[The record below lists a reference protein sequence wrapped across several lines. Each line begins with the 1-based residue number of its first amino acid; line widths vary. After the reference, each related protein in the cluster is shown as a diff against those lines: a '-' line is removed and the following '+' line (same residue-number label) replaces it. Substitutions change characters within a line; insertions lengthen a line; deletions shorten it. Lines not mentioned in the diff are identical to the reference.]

1 VGLCPRRGLELQK
14 TTLPEEQ
21 TRPDLARRRSQWK
34 AYQGRITPSR
44 LVFIDESW
52 VKTTMAPLRGWEP
65 RGRRLVGRVARP
77 RILRDQLLWNERVFF
92 EKARLCSRSIY
103 EELEH
108 LNYSDLVL
116 VNHVI
121 QTSPLAISGHSPMLS
136 LPADLKRMFEGVG
149 ALASLVALRTSA
161 DHAPEALSER
171 ALTLRNSQLESALDN
186 MSQGLCMFDSSA
198 EIVVCNKA
206 YLRLYSLSPAVV
218 RPGCSLRRLIEH
230 RRDVGLFRGDVDQ
243 YVASILAIVASRKI
257 ESHVGV
263 TADGRSINIVN
274 HPMPDGSWVVTH
286 EDISERLR
294 AEEKVAYMAHHDAL
308 TDLSNRAQLVSRIDY
323 ELARTRRSDEGFAVF
338 MLDLDRFKEVND
350 SLGHPIGDL
359 LLREVAGRL
368 RERTRDSDTVARIGG
383 DEFAILQTLTGQTM
397 EEITALAERLLSS
410 IGEPFEVNGHQISIG
425 ASIGI
430 AIAPHD
436 GNQAGELLR
445 NADLAL
451 YRAKAGGR
459 NTYTFFELAMDAE
472 ARSRHALEAD
482 LRKALTQG
490 EFEVH
495 YQTVINVETGANCG
509 AEALIR
515 WIHPDRGM
523 IPPDRF
529 VPLAEE
535 NGLIVPIGEWVLRTA
550 CMEAATWPPHL
561 KLAVNLSPAQFKRG
575 NLVATVR
582 SALAD
587 SGLAPKRLELEITES
602 VLLYQNAS
610 NLDVLRGLKDLGV
623 SIVLDDFGTGFSS
636 LSYLRMF
643 PFDTIKIDRSFVGD
657 METRDDC
664 AAIVSAVAGL
674 SRTLGIKTTAEGVE
688 TPEQFALLRA
698 AGCTLAQG
706 FMFSRPC
713 PAAALEFSPTRS
725 QIRAAS

>member
-1 VGLCPRRGLELQK
+1 
-14 TTLPEEQ
+14 
-21 TRPDLARRRSQWK
+21 
-34 AYQGRITPSR
+34 
-44 LVFIDESW
+44 
-52 VKTTMAPLRGWEP
+52 
-65 RGRRLVGRVARP
+65 
-77 RILRDQLLWNERVFF
+77 
-92 EKARLCSRSIY
+92 
-103 EELEH
+103 
-108 LNYSDLVL
+108 
-116 VNHVI
+116 
-121 QTSPLAISGHSPMLS
+121 ML
-136 LPADLKRMFEGVG
+136 EGVG
-149 ALASLVALRTSA
+149 ALAPVAPLRTRA
-161 DHAPEALSER
+161 PQAPEELSER
-171 ALTLRNSQLESALDN
+171 ALTLRNSQLDSALNN

-198 EIVVCNKA
+198 EIVVCNDA
-206 YLRLYSLSPAVV
+206 YLRMYSLSPAVV
-218 RPGCSLRRLIEH
+218 KPGCTLRGLIEH
-230 RRDVGLFRGDVDQ
+230 RRDVGLFEGDVDQ
-243 YVASILAIVASRKI
+243 YVASILAIVARGKI
-257 ESHVGV
+257 ESHVGF

-274 HPMPDGSWVVTH
+274 QPMADGSWVVTH

-308 TDLSNRAQLVSRIDY
+308 TDLANRTQFVSRIEY
-323 ELARTRRSDEGFAVF
+323 ELARTRRSDETFAVF

-359 LLREVAGRL
+359 LLRAVAGRL
-368 RERTRDSDTVARIGG
+368 REATRDSDTVARIGG
-383 DEFAILQTLTGQTM
+383 DEFAILQTLAGQAM
-397 EEITALAERLLSS
+397 EEITTLAERLLSS
-410 IGEPFEVNGHQISIG
+410 LGAPFEVGGHQIGIG
-425 ASIGI
+425 ASIGV

-436 GNQAGELLR
+436 GNEAGELLR

-459 NTYTFFELAMDAE
+459 NAYNFFELAMDAE

-482 LRKALTQG
+482 LRKALSHG
-490 EFEVH
+490 EFEVY

-515 WIHPDRGM
+515 WVHPERGM

-529 VPLAEE
+529 IPLAEE
-535 NGLIVPIGEWVLRTA
+535 IGLIVPIGEWVLRTA
-550 CMEAATWPPHL
+550 CKEAATWPAHL

-575 NLVATVR
+575 NLVATTR

-587 SGLAPKRLELEITES
+587 SGLAPERLELEITES
-602 VLLYQNAS
+602 VLLHQNAP

-643 PFDTIKIDRSFVGD
+643 AFDTIKIDRSFVSD
-657 METRDDC
+657 MEARDDC
-664 AAIVSAVAGL
+664 AAIVSAVTGL
-674 SRTLGIKTTAEGVE
+674 SRTLGIRTTAEGVE

-713 PAAALEFSPTRS
+713 PAAALTFSPARPS
-725 QIRAAS
+725 IRAAS